1 MRRYLAD
8 EGFRREIVRAW
19 RAQGGIGECITVQEA
34 GLTAESD
41 DALLSFA
48 ANEGLVVWTHDV
60 RTMVP
65 AAWERVRQGQA
76 MPGLVAVPWDLAVGD
91 AVRDLL
97 LLQALDEN
105 EFRDRVLF
113 LPLA

>member
-1 MRRYLAD
+1 
-8 EGFRREIVRAW
+8 
-19 RAQGGIGECITVQEA
+19 
-34 GLTAESD
+34 
-41 DALLSFA
+41 
-48 ANEGLVVWTHDV
+48 
-60 RTMVP
+60 
-65 AAWERVRQGQA
+65 